1 MNRIRLKLIP
11 GKEYLFTH
19 KRLRTFRARFVRIV
33 RAPGAD
39 PTDEFYLECERFGSD
54 PSFQPVGFRLS
65 NTTLLRPSLI
75 TLVQDV
81 PENFSPGMIEPA
93 QQTIPA
99 LSHSRTG
106 FRETVRR
113 FFKSIRIG

>member
-1 MNRIRLKLIP
+1 MNRIRLRLIP

-39 PTDEFYLECERFGSD
+39 PTDEYYLECERSLSD
-54 PSFQPVGFRLS
+54 PTFRPIGFRLS

-81 PENFSPGMIEPA
+81 PENFSPSI
-93 QQTIPA
+93 
-99 LSHSRTG
+99 SHAPPPPTRVRSDFGTEL
-106 FRETVRR
+106 RETVRR

>member
-1 MNRIRLKLIP
+1 MNRIRLKLVP

-19 KRLRTFRARFVRIV
+19 KRLRTFRARYVRIV

-39 PTDEFYLECERFGSD
+39 PTDEYYLECERSASD
-54 PSFQPVGFRLS
+54 PTFRPVGFRLS

-81 PENFSPGMIEPA
+81 PENFSPGMAPPILPTTSG
-93 QQTIPA
+93 Q
-99 LSHSRTG
+99 SG
-106 FRETVRR
+106 FKNGLRETVRR